1 MKSEKNAAPPALGA
15 NGGAKIQGDL
25 MVPPAC
31 VNVKNAVAESSNAEV
46 EQDDLAAIYGAS
58 GFAFFPCRRDKTPA
72 IRNWQTR
79 ATSDLEEIRALIG
92 KTSRDE
98 ISLGMVVPKGVLA
111 VDIDSSDALAA
122 LRENAPPSWSPGTEG
137 APIQRTGRGVH
148 VLYRLPAG
156 AVWNALGASSKG
168 LPKGIDI
175 RANGRGYLIV
185 GPSLHR
191 ETGRRYLWRTPLKPV
206 HEIPELPAWLQNLLP
221 PRRPPSKV
229 EKPAAPKP
237 AGGDASRLSTAVAWA
252 AESVRLAEPNAGRN
266 NTLNLTAY
274 SVAGI
279 AAAEGL
285 PLDDARERLAAAALE
300 AGLAPEEI
308 QRTIESGF
316 STGAQKPLPRTAWPC
331 TDLGNAERLVAFAGD
346 KIRYCPPR
354 KKWIIWDGARWFW
367 DDSDGIIEIA
377 KKVIRGIY
385 EEAARCEDSEIRKA
399 ISSHAKRSESAPRIA
414 AMIALAKSD
423 PKIVVM
429 PDALDNDAHLLGCPN
444 GVLNLETC
452 ELMALRQEFLIT
464 KSVACDYDPGA
475 RSPLWEA
482 ALDTWTGGD
491 KELANYLQKLAGYSL
506 FGAVPEKVFHFAFGP
521 PNGGKSRFLGALRD
535 VLGDYAANADF
546 STWLVQ
552 PNSGGNRGD
561 LTRLMGARLV
571 VSDEARRG
579 ARFDESLMKLIS
591 CGGGRITRAAKYEAE
606 TEFEIRFTLI
616 LAANDCPVIRDDDEG
631 SWSRVRRVP
640 FTHVIPENERDPEFQ
655 KKLAS
660 PSVQKAILSWAV
672 QGFAAWRRNGLGS
685 CSAIEHSGE
694 TYHQEMD
701 RFAGF
706 LEECC
711 TLGSGGRVE
720 KSELW
725 SAYQNWASEE
735 GASPL
740 HRKDFNLRIKNLG
753 CVASKKNRQKAWAG
767 ISLKTDSLNLGGFSV
782 INDLEAE
789 EGY

>member
-46 EQDDLAAIYGAS
+46 EQDDLAAVYAAS
-58 GFAFFPCRRDKTPA
+58 GFAFFPCRLDKAPA
-72 IRNWQTR
+72 IKNWQTR
-79 ATSDLEEIRALIG
+79 ATSDPEEIRALID
-92 KTSRDE
+92 KASRDE
-98 ISLGMVVPKGVLA
+98 IMLGLVIPLGVIA
-111 VDIDSSDALAA
+111 IDIDSGDALAA
-122 LRENAPPSWSPGTEG
+122 LRESAPHGWSPGMEK

-148 VLYRLPAG
+148 VLYRLPACAFWG
-156 AVWNALGASSKG
+156 ALGTGSKG
-168 LPKGIDI
+168 LPKGVDI
-175 RANGRGYLIV
+175 RANGKGYLIV
-185 GPSLHR
+185 GPSLHVA
-191 ETGRRYLWRTPLKPV
+191 TGRRYVWKSPLKPIS
-206 HEIPELPAWLQNLLP
+206 EIPLLPDWLQSLLLP
-221 PRRPPSKV
+221 TGSPKV
-229 EKPAAPKP
+229 ERREESAL
-237 AGGDASRLSTAVAWA
+237 GGDAARLSKATERCAGKVRIAKDGERNEGLNIA
-252 AESVRLAEPNAGRN
+252 AF
-266 NTLNLTAY
+266 TI
-274 SVAGI
+274 AGI

-300 AGLAPEEI
+300 AGLEPGET
-308 QRTIESGF
+308 QKTIESGF
-316 STGAQKPLPRTAWPC
+316 SAGAEKPLVKSSWPC

-506 FGAVPEKVFHFAFGP
+506 FGTVPEKVFHFAFGP